1 MHVFTDATGRNWT
14 ITINVAALKKIKA
27 LTGVNLL
34 ELLDNNLEGLSALLS
49 DVVKLVDILYVL
61 CKDQADTL
69 GISDEDFGRALGGDS
84 LEQAVDA
91 FLEEFVDF
99 FPNRRAREA
108 LRKML
113 SKGKTI
119 TEKAMQQALE
129 KIEQVN
135 IENEVMKLLNSSGT
149 APAS

>member
-14 ITINVAALKKIKA
+14 ITINVAALKKVKA

-49 DVVKLVDILYVL
+49 DIVKLVDILYVL
-61 CKDQADTL
+61 CKDQADAL
-69 GISDEDFGRALGGDS
+69 GVSDEDFGRALAGDS

>member
-14 ITINVAALKKIKA
+14 ITINVAALKKVKA
-27 LTGVNLL
+27 LVGVNLL
-34 ELLDNNLEGLSALLS
+34 ELLDNNLEGLSELLS

-61 CKDQADTL
+61 CKDQADAL
-69 GISDEDFGRALGGDS
+69 GVSDEDFGRALGGDS

-91 FLEEFVDF
+91 FLEELVDF

-129 KIEQVN
+129 KIEQID
-135 IENEVMKLLNSSGT
+135 IENEVKKLLNSSGT

>member
-14 ITINVAALKKIKA
+14 ITINVAALKKVKA

-61 CKDQADTL
+61 CKDQADAL

-113 SKGKTI
+113 SKGKAI

-135 IENEVMKLLNSSGT
+135 IENEVMKLVNSSGT